1 MNPCRFV
8 AAEPIA
14 GGDAGGRPGLLAT
27 EARAGRSRWL
37 LFGGLA
43 ATVAVVDQIV
53 KAIIV
58 ANFEVNRIVPVIGEY
73 ARIVVSHNSG
83 ALFGLFRDQAPIFAL
98 FSLLVIGVI
107 VWYQS
112 RAGGTLLVTLA
123 LGLLLGGAVGNL
135 LDRLRLGY
143 VVDFVDLGIG
153 SWRFYTFNVADMAI
167 SGSILLLL
175 LLAIRPER
183 PSRVVEVPDV

>member
-1 MNPCRFV
+1 M
-8 AAEPIA
+8 AAEPLA
-14 GGDAGGRPGLLAT
+14 GSDAGGRSSPLAT
-27 EARAGRSRWL
+27 EVRAGRSRWL

-58 ANFEVNRIVPVIGEY
+58 ANFEVERVVPVIGEY

-83 ALFGLFRDQAPIFAL
+83 ALFGMFRDQAPIFAF
-98 FSLLVIGVI
+98 FSFLVIGVI

-112 RAGGTLLVTLA
+112 RAGGSLLLTLA
-123 LGLLLGGAVGNL
+123 LGLLLGGAIGNL
-135 LDRLRLGY
+135 TDRLRLGY

-153 SWRFYTFNVADMAI
+153 TWRFYTFNVADMAI

-175 LLAIRPER
+175 LLAVLPQRSAWLGEA
-183 PSRVVEVPDV
+183 PDA

>member
-14 GGDAGGRPGLLAT
+14 GRDAGGRPGLLAT